1 MSSNNNFRGSNPTV
15 PDLLRANKPVSYS
28 QLQNELHSLRRAIL
42 YHGIQYIQQIMNA
55 DSVFALAMVPLP
67 RHIERL
73 EEEREMVLQAIN
85 DRRVQANLAALEAI
99 RRSDRA

>member
-1 MSSNNNFRGSNPTV
+1 
-15 PDLLRANKPVSYS
+15 
-28 QLQNELHSLRRAIL
+28 
-42 YHGIQYIQQIMNA
+42 MNA
-55 DSVFALAMVPLP
+55 DSVFTLAMVPLP

-73 EEEREMVLQAIN
+73 EEERKLVLQAIN